1 MLVIF
6 VGPPGTGKGTQSKR
20 LIRYLNAV
28 HLSTGDM
35 LRAEIEKGS
44 DLGEK
49 ARIFMDQGQLV
60 PCEIMVNMITTR
72 LQELPAEANF
82 LLDGFPRTI
91 HQAEELNTM
100 LGEMDRSIAHVF
112 ALETDRDELRR
123 RLIERA
129 REEGRPD
136 DTPET
141 VSRRLEI
148 YDAQTS
154 PLIEY
159 YQKLSLLRVI
169 DGMGTPDEVFA
180 RIERAL
186 TTDGNSPS
194 SPK

>member
-72 LQELPAEANF
+72 LQELPGYK
-82 LLDGFPRTI
+82 LLKRRKRT
-91 HQAEELNTM
+91 N
-100 LGEMDRSIAHVF
+100 
-112 ALETDRDELRR
+112 
-123 RLIERA
+123 
-129 REEGRPD
+129 
-136 DTPET
+136 
-141 VSRRLEI
+141 
-148 YDAQTS
+148 
-154 PLIEY
+154 
-159 YQKLSLLRVI
+159 K
-169 DGMGTPDEVFA
+169 
-180 RIERAL
+180 
-186 TTDGNSPS
+186 
-194 SPK
+194 

>member
-1 MLVIF
+1 
-6 VGPPGTGKGTQSKR
+6 
-20 LIRYLNAV
+20 
-28 HLSTGDM
+28 
-35 LRAEIEKGS
+35 
-44 DLGEK
+44 
-49 ARIFMDQGQLV
+49 
-60 PCEIMVNMITTR
+60 
-72 LQELPAEANF
+72 
-82 LLDGFPRTI
+82 
-91 HQAEELNTM
+91 
-100 LGEMDRSIAHVF
+100 MDRSIAHVF

>member
-100 LGEMDRSIAHVF
+100 LGEMDRSIAHRGPGRGVVQSRVKRQKF
-112 ALETDRDELRR
+112 PQIVPTWGRGAGLLPLQPERGRR
-123 RLIERA
+123 
-129 REEGRPD
+129 
-136 DTPET
+136 T
-141 VSRRLEI
+141 
-148 YDAQTS
+148 AQS
-154 PLIEY
+154 GFCL
-159 YQKLSLLRVI
+159 
-169 DGMGTPDEVFA
+169 
-180 RIERAL
+180 
-186 TTDGNSPS
+186 
-194 SPK
+194 

>member
-1 MLVIF
+1 M
-6 VGPPGTGKGTQSKR
+6 GPPGTGKGTQSKR